1 MFAPSYCNHGSVE
14 YVGSIR
20 LWRFYHHIVMPARK
34 SCWCLGGTLP
44 TDYSSEEEKGEMP
57 MPDDEKELNS
67 LFTEVVEDLDLDKSH
82 REAMFSLPPEKKW
95 QIYCNKCKEYQKHH
109 LNMKPDEYIMK
120 IYNMMCLYFAKD
132 EDEIQNRTKL
142 LISLRT
148 VLRTQPMSFVKSFIE
163 LNGLDCLLEY
173 LKTMEYSTLTS
184 GIHRAIIGCIKALLN
199 NTFGRAHIL
208 AHPDS
213 LNIVA
218 QSLSC
223 DNIYIKKDVLEILG
237 AICLIPGGRKKVL
250 EAMYHYH
257 KFTGERT
264 RFQSVIYDLDRNT
277 GDYRNAVHLKTAIMS
292 FINGILRGEDGK
304 NHLEFRLHLRYEF
317 LMLGIQPIIEKLK
330 TNSNAV
336 LDRHLNVFEMV
347 RFDDERQ
354 LGERLKMKHVDTR
367 STTAMFEVLRKKL
380 NFTAA
385 YSNLQSLLF
394 HLLQLPFGNG
404 VANHYWQLI
413 DHIIQQICLQTKEG
427 DPDVA
432 PVEIDVK
439 KVIAQLASENTV
451 KETRKKMRE
460 IQKEYDDLA
469 SKYAKKEHEC
479 AVKIEE
485 QEELMQ
491 TLQKIKTKLEKE
503 TLAHNETK
511 LQLAELQAKLA
522 ELQQMVDWERGE
534 RSKLEHA
541 VKTGS
546 LPDDAKMGVTRMSAD
561 MISKRSLDVTN
572 GYTSPIS
579 RLEPGITSSMA
590 PVTSQAPCPPPPPPP
605 PPAPVPPPPCGIPPP
620 LFGGM
625 SHHLQKKNI
634 PQPKQPLKSFNW
646 KKLSEAKV
654 EGTVWEDIDESQMY
668 KNLDLEEFEEVFSA
682 YQGNESGDG
691 DLLGKN
697 AKSKVLSVIVERRAQ
712 NCIILLKKLKM
723 TNEEIADTI
732 ISMDKS
738 EELPKDMCEQ
748 LLKYVP
754 TKEEIQLLSAH
765 EHEIDQMA
773 AADRFLF
780 EMSKI
785 DHYEERLKCLYFK
798 KKFSERMGDV
808 SPKVGAVLNASLE
821 IKKSKCL
828 RKLLQLIL
836 AFGNYMNSGHRGSAY
851 GFEIDG
857 INRTCDTKSSI
868 DKNITFLH
876 YLALIVEKK
885 FPELLKLE
893 QELKHVKPAAKV
905 HMEEVEADLNILR
918 DGFKLIKSE
927 LNYHKSLPTPPPP
940 EDRFV
945 SVMEEFMLVSAY
957 NFSELEDV
965 VVEMKH
971 AFNEVTVYFAE
982 GKAKPEIFFGVFD
995 QFLTSFREARL
1006 DNERFRKRREK
1017 EEERLRKEAEQKAE
1031 REKQRRHATLNNTR
1045 KSGGEFDE
1053 LISALVTG
1061 DVFGDDIAKLKKTR
1075 RKPPAQAMKGIFDA
1089 TRERAIKAS

>member
-1 MFAPSYCNHGSVE
+1 MGQVKFCSTCPTGQVDLKSKCHALTCTCMLVSQ
-14 YVGSIR
+14 YVYMRHVI
-20 LWRFYHHIVMPARK
+20 IVF
-34 SCWCLGGTLP
+34 
-44 TDYSSEEEKGEMP
+44 
-57 MPDDEKELNS
+57 N
-67 LFTEVVEDLDLDKSH
+67 
-82 REAMFSLPPEKKW
+82 
-95 QIYCNKCKEYQKHH
+95 EYQKHH
-109 LNMKPDEYIMK
+109 LNMKPDDYIVEINKM
-120 IYNMMCLYFAKD
+120 ICLYFAKD
-132 EDEIQNRTKL
+132 EDEIQNRTTL

-163 LNGLDCLLEY
+163 LNGLDCLLEF
-173 LKTMEYSTLTS
+173 LKTMEYTTLTS
-184 GIHRAIIGCIKALLN
+184 GLHRAIIGCIKALLN

-208 AHPDS
+208 AHPMS
-213 LNIVA
+213 LNIIA

-223 DNIYIKKDVLEILG
+223 DNVYIKKDVLEILG

-257 KFTGERT
+257 KYTGERT

-277 GDYRNAVHLKTAIMS
+277 GDYHNAVNLKTAIMS

-330 TNSNAV
+330 NNSNAV

-385 YSNLQSLLF
+385 YSNLQSILF

-404 VANHYWQLI
+404 IANHYWQLI
-413 DHIIQQICLQTKEG
+413 DHIVQQICLQTKEG
-427 DPDVA
+427 DPDVT
-432 PVEIDVK
+432 PMEIDVK

-451 KETRKKMRE
+451 KETRKKIRE
-460 IQKEYDDLA
+460 VQKECDELA
-469 SKYAKKEHEC
+469 SKLSKKEHEC

-491 TLQKIKTKLEKE
+491 TLQKIKAKLEKE

-511 LQLAELQAKLA
+511 IHLAELQTRLA

-561 MISKRSLDVTN
+561 MISKRPVEMTN
-572 GYTSPIS
+572 GYSSKIPTFEPASAASFAS
-579 RLEPGITSSMA
+579 R
-590 PVTSQAPCPPPPPPP
+590 APCPPPPPLPP
-605 PPAPVPPPPCGIPPP
+605 GAVPPPPCGVPPP
-620 LFGGM
+620 PGVGL
-625 SHHLQKKNI
+625 SYHLHKKNI
-634 PQPKQPLKSFNW
+634 PQPKQALKSFNW
-646 KKLSEAKV
+646 KKLSEVKV
-654 EGTVWEDIDESQMY
+654 QGTIWEDIDESQMY
-668 KNLDLEEFEEVFSA
+668 RNLDLEEFETVFSA
-682 YQGNESGDG
+682 YQGNENAENDVI
-691 DLLGKN
+691 GKN
-697 AKSKVLSVIVERRAQ
+697 TKNKVLSVIVERRAQ

-723 TNEEIADTI
+723 TNEEIGRVV
-732 ISMDKS
+732 ISMDKC

-754 TKEEIQLLSAH
+754 TKEEIQLLSSH

-773 AADRFLF
+773 AADRFLY

-798 KKFSERMGDV
+798 KKFNERMGDV
-808 SPKVGAVLNASLE
+808 KPKVEAVLCGSLE
-821 IKKSKCL
+821 IKKSRYL
-828 RKLLQLIL
+828 PRLLQIIL
-836 AFGNYMNSGHRGSAY
+836 ALGNYMNSGHRGGAY
-851 GFEIDG
+851 GFEIDS

-885 FPELLKLE
+885 FPELLKLDH
-893 QELKHVKPAAKV
+893 ELKHVKPAAKV
-905 HMEEVEADLNILR
+905 HMEEVESDLNILR
-918 DGFKLIKSE
+918 NGLKLINNE
-927 LNYHKSLPTPPPP
+927 LKYHKSLMTPPLRG
-940 EDRFV
+940 DRFV
-945 SVMEEFMLVSAY
+945 SVMEDFMTVSAY
-957 NFSELEDV
+957 NFSELEDMV
-965 VVEMKH
+965 TDMKQ
-971 AFNEVTVYFAE
+971 AFSEVAVYFAE
-982 GKAKPEIFFGVFD
+982 GRSKPELFFGVFS
-995 QFLTSFREARL
+995 QFLTSFHDACM
-1006 DNERFRKRREK
+1006 DNECFRKRKEK
-1017 EEERLRKEAEQKAE
+1017 EEQRLKREAELKAE
-1031 REKQRRHATLNNTR
+1031 REKQKKQTKFTNSR

-1075 RKPPAQAMKGIFDA
+1075 RKPPPQNQKGIFDA
-1089 TRERAIKAS
+1089 PRERAIKAS